1 MNLEAVLWAL
11 VVTDIRKFTT
21 STLIGQKPTIY
32 HAGYSVENL
41 SILSFVLSLFYK
53 SRISHFLSVYRSNFS
68 HVLPISWGG
77 YYASKLIESV
87 VYSLTIT
94 CDI

>member
-53 SRISHFLSVYRSNFS
+53 SRISHFLSVYWSNFS

-77 YYASKLIESV
+77 CYASKLIESV